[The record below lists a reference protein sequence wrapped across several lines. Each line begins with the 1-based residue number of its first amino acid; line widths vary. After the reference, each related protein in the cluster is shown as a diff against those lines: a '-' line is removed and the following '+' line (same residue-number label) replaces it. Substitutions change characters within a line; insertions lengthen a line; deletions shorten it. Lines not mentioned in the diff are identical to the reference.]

1 MARRLIRALCRLR
14 FGMQVRI
21 YWIDGVDSGRLGI
34 MPRPRGGDWLEDE
47 IRSLKISGVDA
58 VVSLLEPEEIS
69 ELDIAEEKSLC
80 EANGISYLSF
90 PIRDRNTPFSR
101 RDALDF
107 ARMLAN
113 LLKEARGVV
122 IHCRQGVGRSAII
135 AACVLVLGGVSV
147 DKAFE
152 LIENARGCSVP
163 DTEEQRKWVV
173 QFAEG
178 L

>member
-1 MARRLIRALCRLR
+1 MRARLIRALCRLR
-14 FGMQVRI
+14 FGMQVKI
-21 YWIDGVDSGRLGI
+21 YWINGIESGQLGI

-47 IRSLKISGVDA
+47 IRSLKMSGVDA
-58 VVSLLEPEEIS
+58 VVSLLEPEEIT

-90 PIRDRNTPFSR
+90 PIRDRDIPLSK

-107 ARMLAN
+107 SRRLAN
-113 LLKEARGVV
+113 LLHDGRSVV
-122 IHCRQGVGRSAII
+122 IHCRQGVGRSALI
-135 AACVLVLGGVSV
+135 AACVLILNGVSV

-152 LIENARGCSVP
+152 LIEHARGCSVP
-163 DTEEQRKWVV
+163 DTEEQCRWVA